1 MPAKILVADDD
12 LTLQRLITN
21 TLKLERHEVI
31 VASDG
36 RQALD
41 LIHSEQPD
49 LVILDVMMPVLNGF
63 DVCAE
68 LRKDP
73 ETAILPVIMLSGLGQ
88 VQEKIIGLRA
98 GADEY
103 LTKPIDPRELLT
115 RVEMLLARHALLRKS
130 ATVKSGRVLSLI
142 GAKGGVGVTT
152 LAVNLAAKLAGNGNQ
167 VILLE
172 FRPDYGTVALHFNL
186 KPTISLAAL
195 RPLEPVAITDQVVNR
210 LLNETSVGVKV
221 LCGPQKADEFGA
233 FNAGLAGALLA
244 RLITQ
249 CDYVVVDLPPAV
261 DEATETILKSSDQ
274 VLVVLEPEA
283 TSVAAAVQRV
293 NQIIAYSSAIT
304 IRLIAVN
311 RQGAMLL
318 SLREIEHRLDRP
330 LLDVF
335 PPAIDAMSVAVQFGM
350 PVVVS
355 QPNHVYAERIG
366 DLLKQ
371 LQESKATA
379 LHG

>member
-12 LTLQRLITN
+12 LMLQRLIVN
-21 TLKLERHEVI
+21 TLKLEHHEVI
-31 VASDG
+31 VAADG
-36 RQALD
+36 RQALEM
-41 LIHSEQPD
+41 IRSEEPD

-73 ETAILPVIMLSGLGQ
+73 ETITLPVIMLSGLGQ
-88 VQEKIIGLRA
+88 VQEKITGLRA

-103 LTKPIDPRELLT
+103 LTKPVDPRELLT
-115 RVEMLLARHALLRKS
+115 RVEMLLARHSLLRKS
-130 ATVKSGRVLSLI
+130 AAAKSGRVFSLI

-152 LAVNLAAKLAGNGNQ
+152 LAVNLAAKLADDGKQ

-172 FRPDYGTVALHFNL
+172 FRPDFGTVAAHLNL

-195 RPLEPVAITDQVVNR
+195 RPLEPMAITDQVVSR
-210 LLNETSVGVKV
+210 LLLETSIGVRV
-221 LCGPQKADEFGA
+221 LCGPQKAEEFGA
-233 FNAGLAGALLA
+233 MSAGLAGALLA

-249 CDYVVVDLPPAV
+249 CVDLPPAI

-274 VLVVLEPEA
+274 VFVILEPEV
-283 TSVAAAVQRV
+283 TSVAAAQQRV
-293 NQIIAYSSAIT
+293 KQIVNYSNTIAIQ
-304 IRLIAVN
+304 LIGVN

-318 SLREIEHRLDRP
+318 SLREIENRLDRP
-330 LLDVF
+330 LFDVF
-335 PPAIDAMSVAVQFGM
+335 PPATDAMNVAVQFGL
-350 PVVVS
+350 PIVVS
-355 QPNHVYAERIG
+355 QPNHAYAEHIS
-366 DLLKQ
+366 DWVKQ
-371 LQESKATA
+371 LQESKTPV

>member
-31 VASDG
+31 VANDG
-36 RQALD
+36 KQALN
-41 LIHSEQPD
+41 LILSEQPD

-63 DVCAE
+63 DVCTE
-68 LRKDP
+68 LRKNP
-73 ETAILPVIMLSGLGQ
+73 ETALLPVIMLSGLGQ

-130 ATVKSGRVLSLI
+130 AAVKSGRVLSLI
-142 GAKGGVGVTT
+142 GAKGGAGVTT
-152 LAVNLAAKLAGNGNQ
+152 LAVNLAVKLAENGNQ

-172 FRPDYGTVALHFNL
+172 FRPDYGTVALHLNL

-210 LLNETSVGVKV
+210 LLNETGVGVRV
-221 LCGPQKADEFGA
+221 LCGPQKAEEFGP
-233 FNAGLAGALLA
+233 FGAGLAGALLA

-249 CDYVVVDLPPAV
+249 CDYVIVDLPPAV

-274 VLVVLEPEA
+274 VLVVLEPEV
-283 TSVAAAVQRV
+283 TSVAAATQRV
-293 NQIIAYSSAIT
+293 NQITAYSSTIT

-318 SLREIEHRLDRP
+318 SLREIENRLDRP

-350 PVVVS
+350 PVAVS
-355 QPNHVYAERIG
+355 QPNHAYAERIS